1 MADHAVSSSSG
12 LSEDPNVAR
21 NETNIGAV
29 NETYV
34 VDTVA
39 TLMSVRQ
46 SIVLPPF
53 SCTSTVSW
61 FLRAEIHFRSVN
73 LTDEEAKADAV
84 MKAMTD
90 ETFER
95 ISSWVDAHPGRV
107 KYQDLKKK
115 MTATFSLSVPVRAAR
130 IIDLASQPLGD
141 IGPLQAWDELR
152 GLVMLPDV
160 DADGKRKEI
169 SLTKEVFLRRLPQ
182 TVRAQITD
190 AITLSMDDLAAKA
203 QELFD
208 AEKAS
213 RYAATL
219 SLNAV
224 DLEEEE
230 QSVDTNAIIRQNQ
243 RRFQPHSG
251 KSSRAYREKTS
262 NPAWCFYH
270 NTFGER
276 ARKCRPPCKYPKN

>member
-12 LSEDPNVAR
+12 LSEDPNAR

-39 TLMSVRQ
+39 TRMSLRQ
-46 SIVLPPF
+46 NVVLPPF

-107 KYQDLKKK
+107 KYQEVKKK
-115 MTATFSLSVPVRAAR
+115 MIESFSLSVPARAAR
-130 IIDLASQPLGD
+130 IIDLMNQPLGD
-141 IGPLQAWDELR
+141 SGPLKAWDELR

-160 DADGKRKEI
+160 EADRKRKEI

-213 RYAATL
+213 RYAPTP

-224 DLEEEE
+224 DLEEEEE
-230 QSVDTNAIIRQNQ
+230 QSVDTNAIVRQNQ
-243 RRFQPHSG
+243 RRSQPHSG
-251 KSSRAYREKTS
+251 KSPRANKGKPP
-262 NPAWCFYH
+262 NPA
-270 NTFGER
+270 
-276 ARKCRPPCKYPKN
+276 